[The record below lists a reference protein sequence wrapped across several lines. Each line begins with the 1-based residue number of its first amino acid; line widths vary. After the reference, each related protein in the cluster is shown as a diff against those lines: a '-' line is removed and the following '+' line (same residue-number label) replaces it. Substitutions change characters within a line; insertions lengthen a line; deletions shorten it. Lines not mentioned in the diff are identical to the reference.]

1 VPEISR
7 NKNIGVNGAN
17 MFENEY
23 NRILKDIRFNERYFQ
38 NYGDLRYLLEKNYD
52 KRMTDLIK
60 VSTDVKKRNFNF
72 KKISN
77 VRV

>member
-1 VPEISR
+1 
-7 NKNIGVNGAN
+7 